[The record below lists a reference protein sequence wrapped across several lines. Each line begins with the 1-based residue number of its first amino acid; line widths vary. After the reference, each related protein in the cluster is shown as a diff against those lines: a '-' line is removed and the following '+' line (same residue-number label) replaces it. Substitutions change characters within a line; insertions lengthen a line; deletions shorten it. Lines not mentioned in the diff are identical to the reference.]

1 MTGLVGR
8 IVAIALALSV
18 VVSAWLLF
26 EYSEASRQ
34 RQAAELSVG
43 VRDAAVPRAVDS
55 SPSSTRTLRDST
67 PNSSA
72 TIGRPSGSLIYKCRG
87 RSGTAYRD
95 HPCTS
100 EETELQ
106 VTVAGPVSAPRY
118 NLEQLKA
125 KADEMEAARLKRDA
139 LQIAVQ
145 SPVERST
152 RDSRKTECD
161 ALDQQIAAM
170 DSRLRQPHSAS
181 EGDHWT
187 GERKKLTDRRFS
199 IGC

>member
-34 RQAAELSVG
+34 RQAAELSLG
-43 VRDAAVPRAVDS
+43 GRNAAVPRAVDS
-55 SPSSTRTLRDST
+55 SPSSARTLRDST
-67 PNSSA
+67 PDSSV

-100 EETELQ
+100 EERELQ
-106 VTVAGPVSAPRY
+106 VTVAGPASAPRY

-125 KADEMEAARLKRDA
+125 KADEMETASLSAMHCRLLRSPRSKGLRGTQGRPSVMPWISRSPRWIRSSANRIQPTWVTIGRANAR
-139 LQIAVQ
+139 
-145 SPVERST
+145 S
-152 RDSRKTECD
+152 
-161 ALDQQIAAM
+161 
-170 DSRLRQPHSAS
+170 
-181 EGDHWT
+181 
-187 GERKKLTDRRFS
+187 
-199 IGC
+199 

>member
-1 MTGLVGR
+1 MTGSLGR

-125 KADEMEAARLKRDA
+125 KADEMEAARLQRAASQTAPQTQAD
-139 LQIAVQ
+139 
-145 SPVERST
+145 RST

-161 ALDQQIAAM
+161 DLDRRITEVDA
-170 DSRLRQPHSAS
+170 RLRQPHSAS
-181 EGDHWT
+181 EGDFWT
-187 GERKKLTDRRFS
+187 GERRKLTDRRFS